1 MTLCAWSKVVFQLP
15 SCCFKPIWN
24 RRNLWLAY
32 FMHNV
37 SSAYIL
43 IVPAKARTS
52 LRLLSSDSD
61 NEGWSDLAKDL
72 GFGFVVLERL
82 LQVRRGTMRD
92 IRKNFDWLSKNTRAI
107 TDGWVYKAAQVLQHP
122 ICHTCLGNV
131 WNIWVHK
138 KIYICFVFLWIVFA
152 YTKRDIV
159 STPTQESEGL

>member
-1 MTLCAWSKVVFQLP
+1 
-15 SCCFKPIWN
+15 
-24 RRNLWLAY
+24 
-32 FMHNV
+32 MHNV

-92 IRKNFDWLSKNTRAI
+92 IRKNFDWLSKNTRTI
-107 TDGWVYKAAQVLQHP
+107 TDG
-122 ICHTCLGNV
+122 
-131 WNIWVHK
+131 
-138 KIYICFVFLWIVFA
+138 
-152 YTKRDIV
+152 
-159 STPTQESEGL
+159 

>member
-1 MTLCAWSKVVFQLP
+1 
-15 SCCFKPIWN
+15 
-24 RRNLWLAY
+24 
-32 FMHNV
+32 MHNV

-61 NEGWSDLAKDL
+61 NEGCSDLAKDL

-107 TDGWVYKAAQVLQHP
+107 TDG
-122 ICHTCLGNV
+122 
-131 WNIWVHK
+131 
-138 KIYICFVFLWIVFA
+138 
-152 YTKRDIV
+152 
-159 STPTQESEGL
+159 